1 MLEKD
6 NNHDLHRYISESGLY
21 YFRVHMI
28 NKSHEYETELRL
40 ANRYFASSKK
50 CSCCGHRLKSLT
62 LNDRVYKCPNC
73 GYEFSLT
80 MDCPYL
86 GFGGICDE
94 THKFCRFRNEDHL
107 KCETWL
113 KKQD

>member
-1 MLEKD
+1 MLYKNECFVCGT
-6 NNHDLHRYISESGLY
+6 E
-21 YFRVHMI
+21 HMG
-28 NKSHEYETELRL
+28 N
-40 ANRYFASSKK
+40 
-50 CSCCGHRLKSLT
+50 
-62 LNDRVYKCPNC
+62 KCPNC

-94 THKFCRFRNEDHL
+94 THKFCKFRNEDHL